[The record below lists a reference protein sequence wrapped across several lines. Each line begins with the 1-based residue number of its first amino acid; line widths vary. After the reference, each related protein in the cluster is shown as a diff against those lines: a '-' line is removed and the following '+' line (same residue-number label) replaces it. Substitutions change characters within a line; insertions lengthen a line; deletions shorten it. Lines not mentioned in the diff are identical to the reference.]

1 MRKKILSLGLATVL
15 ALSSVSMAFAADVA
29 IETTD
34 ANGAYASEVPVDST
48 TKVPAIK
55 VTVPT
60 ASSIGINPYQMEFKV
75 GDVTAKTQIISADYY
90 IKNESDVPIAVDV
103 TVTGKIDSPS
113 EAVFATAALKGNE
126 TTKSVFLY
134 MEIGAAADDSTPASY
149 GNAYDAK
156 SPNQILVGTK
166 AVTKKA
172 TVELAAGKEAPT
184 YASYKFFGATATNPA
199 KAWTDADEVGAT
211 VVFSFVPQVVPE
223 S

>member
-15 ALSSVSMAFAADVA
+15 ALSSVSMAFATDAV
-29 IETTD
+29 IQTTD
-34 ANGAYASEVPVDST
+34 ANGAYASEVAVDSD
-48 TKVPAIK
+48 TKVPTIK

-60 ASSIGINPYQMEFKV
+60 ASSIGINPYQMEFEV
-75 GDVTAKTQIISADYY
+75 GGVTAKTQIISPDYY
-90 IKNESDVPIAVDV
+90 IENASDVPIAVDV

-134 MEIGAAADDSTPASY
+134 MEIGAAADANTPASY

-156 SPNQILVGTK
+156 GPNQILVGTK

-172 TVELAAGKEAPT
+172 TVILAEGDSSAT

-199 KAWTDADEVGAT
+199 KAWTATDEIGAT
-211 VVFSFVPQVVPE
+211 VVFSFVPQVVSAE
-223 S
+223 